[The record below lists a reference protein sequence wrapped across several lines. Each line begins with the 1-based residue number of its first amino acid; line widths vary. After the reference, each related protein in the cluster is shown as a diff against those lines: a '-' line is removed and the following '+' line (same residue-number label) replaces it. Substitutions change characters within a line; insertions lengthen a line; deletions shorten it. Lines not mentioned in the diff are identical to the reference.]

1 MITLTG
7 KNTTAKVF
15 TENVDDKT
23 IGQIIQ
29 MLNEDITKDT
39 TVRIMPDTHYGKG
52 CTIGTTIKLPNDRQS
67 WKIAPNIVGVDLSC
81 AMMSYRI
88 KETDI
93 DLKKLDEVVNKVVPA
108 GSNLHE
114 HSQNAKAV
122 NKMIKELSFDISRKE
137 SHLLGLGTLGGG
149 NHFIELAKDEDRN
162 YWLTVHSGSRSFGA
176 EIAKHHEKQ
185 AINYHIEKHLTSRKE
200 FIEDL
205 KRQNK
210 HKDIQKELAK
220 FDKENELE
228 KQRLKNHIPNIP
240 YLEGKL
246 LDDYLNDI
254 EVADRYAHLSRKIM
268 LDNIVKAMNWTI
280 DFEFDSV
287 HNNIDIENGI
297 IRKGATSAQKDE
309 LLIIPLNMRDGSL
322 ICCGLGNKDW
332 NYSAP
337 HGAGRILSRKAAKE
351 LIDIN
356 EYKAQMEGIYTSSVG
371 LTTLDEAPD
380 VYKPAD
386 EIKSLIGDTVEILH
400 HIKPIYNFKAH

>member
-1 MITLTG
+1 MQQILTLTG

-15 TENVDDKT
+15 TQNIDDKT

-29 MLNEDITKDT
+29 MLNEDITKNT

-52 CTIGTTIKLPNDRQS
+52 CTIGTTIKLPNDRQT

-88 KETDI
+88 KEKDI
-93 DLKKLDEVVNKVVPA
+93 DLEKLDEVVNRVVPA

-137 SHLLGLGTLGGG
+137 NHLLGLGTLGGG
-149 NHFIELAKDEDRN
+149 NYFIELAKDEDNN

-185 AINYHIEKHLTSRKE
+185 AINYHSKKDLTDKE
-200 FIEDL
+200 EIINQL
-205 KRQNK
+205 KKENR
-210 HKDIQKELAK
+210 HKEIQKVLT
-220 FDKENELE
+220 ELE
-228 KQRLKNHIPNIP
+228 QQRRRNVLHIPSSP

-246 LDDYLNDI
+246 LENYLNDI
-254 EVADRYAHLSRKIM
+254 EVADRYAHLSRKTM
-268 LDNIVKAMNWTI
+268 LDNIIKAMNWTV

-297 IRKGATSAQKDE
+297 IRKGATSAQKDK

-322 ICCGLGNKDW
+322 ICRGLGNSDW

-351 LIDIN
+351 LINLD
-356 EYKAQMEGIYTSSVG
+356 EYQKQMEGIYTSSVG
-371 LTTLDEAPD
+371 ITTLDKAPD
-380 VYKPAD
+380 VYKPAK

-400 HIKPIYNFKAH
+400 HIKPVYNFKSH

>member
-1 MITLTG
+1 MLTLTG

-15 TENVDDKT
+15 TENIDDKT

-67 WKIAPNIVGVDLSC
+67 WKVAPNIVGVDLSC

-93 DLKKLDEVVNKVVPA
+93 DLEKLDEIVNSVVPA
-108 GSNLHE
+108 GSKLHE
-114 HSQNAKAV
+114 HSQNAKTV

-149 NHFIELAKDEDRN
+149 NHFIELAKDEDGS

-185 AINYHIEKHLTSRKE
+185 AINYHSKKDLTDKDEIINQLKKE
-200 FIEDL
+200 N
-205 KRQNK
+205 R
-210 HKDIQKELAK
+210 HKEIQKALT
-220 FDKENELE
+220 ELE
-228 KQRLKNHIPNIP
+228 QQRRRNLVHLPNSP

-246 LDDYLNDI
+246 LENYLNDI
-254 EVADRYAHLSRKIM
+254 EVADRYANLSRKIM
-268 LDNIVKAMNWTI
+268 LDNIVKAMNWNV

-287 HNNIDIENGI
+287 HNSIDIENGI

-322 ICCGLGNKDW
+322 ICRGLGNSDW

-337 HGAGRILSRKAAKE
+337 HGAGRMLSRRAAKE
-351 LIDIN
+351 LIDLD
-356 EYKAQMEGIYTSSVG
+356 EYKDQMQLAGIYTSSVG

-380 VYKPAD
+380 AYKPAD
-386 EIKSLIGDTVEILH
+386 EIKSLIGDTVKILH
-400 HIKPIYNFKAH
+400 HIKPVYNFKAH

>member
-1 MITLTG
+1 MLTLTG

-15 TENVDDKT
+15 TENIDDKT

-29 MLNEDITKDT
+29 MLNEDITENT

-52 CTIGTTIKLPNDRQS
+52 CTIGTTIKLPQDKTT
-67 WKIAPNIVGVDLSC
+67 WKVAPNIVGVDLSC

-88 KETDI
+88 KENDI
-93 DLKKLDEVVNKVVPA
+93 NLEKLDEVVNSVVPA
-108 GSNLHE
+108 GSKLHE
-114 HSQNAKAV
+114 HSQNAKEV

-137 SHLLGLGTLGGG
+137 NHLLGLGTLGGG
-149 NHFIELAKDEDRN
+149 NHFLELAKDEDGN

-185 AINYHIEKHLTSRKE
+185 AINYYSKKDLTDKDEIINQLKKE
-200 FIEDL
+200 NRHQE
-205 KRQNK
+205 
-210 HKDIQKELAK
+210 IQKTLT
-220 FDKENELE
+220 ELE
-228 KQRLKNHIPNIP
+228 QQRRRNLLHLGSSP
-240 YLEGKL
+240 YLEGEL
-246 LDDYLNDI
+246 LENYLNDI
-254 EVADRYAHLSRKIM
+254 KVADRYAHLSRKTM
-268 LDNIVKAMNWTI
+268 LDNIIKAMNWTV

-322 ICCGLGNKDW
+322 ICRGLGNSDW

-337 HGAGRILSRKAAKE
+337 HGAGRMLSRKAAKE
-351 LIDIN
+351 LIDLD
-356 EYKAQMEGIYTSSVG
+356 EYKAQMKGIYTSSVG

-400 HIKPIYNFKAH
+400 HIKPVYNFKAH

>member
-7 KNTTAKVF
+7 KNSIAKVF
-15 TENVDDKT
+15 TENIDDKT

-52 CTIGTTIKLPNDRQS
+52 CTIGTTIKLPQDKTT

-93 DLKKLDEVVNKVVPA
+93 DLEKLDEVVNSVVPA
-108 GSNLHE
+108 GSKLHE
-114 HSQNAKAV
+114 RSQNAKAV

-149 NHFIELAKDEDRN
+149 NHFLELAKDEDGN

-185 AINYHIEKHLTSRKE
+185 AINYHSQKNLSDKTEI
-200 FIEDL
+200 INQL
-205 KRQNK
+205 KRENRHQE
-210 HKDIQKELAK
+210 IQTVLKER
-220 FDKENELE
+220 EQ
-228 KQRLKNHIPNIP
+228 QRRRNLLHLGSSP

-246 LDDYLNDI
+246 LEDYLNDI
-254 EVADRYAHLSRKIM
+254 KVADRYAHLSRKTM
-268 LDNIVKAMNWTI
+268 LDNIIKAMNWTV

-287 HNNIDIENGI
+287 HNNIDIKNGI

-322 ICCGLGNKDW
+322 ICRGLGNGDW
-332 NYSAP
+332 NFSAP
-337 HGAGRILSRKAAKE
+337 HGAGRMLSRKAAKE
-351 LIDIN
+351 LIDLD
-356 EYKAQMEGIYTSSVG
+356 EYKKQMKGIYTSSVG

-380 VYKPAD
+380 VYKPAE

>member
-1 MITLTG
+1 MLTLTG

-29 MLNEDITKDT
+29 MLNEDITKNT

-52 CTIGTTIKLPNDRQS
+52 CTIGTTIKLPQDRTT
-67 WKIAPNIVGVDLSC
+67 WKVAPNIVGVDLSC

-93 DLKKLDEVVNKVVPA
+93 DLEKLDEIVNSVVPA
-108 GSNLHE
+108 GSKLHE
-114 HSQNAKAV
+114 HSQNAKEI

-137 SHLLGLGTLGGG
+137 NHLLGLGTLGGG
-149 NHFIELAKDEDRN
+149 NHFIELAKDEDGN

-185 AINYHIEKHLTSRKE
+185 AINYHSKKDLTDKDEIINQLKKE
-200 FIEDL
+200 N
-205 KRQNK
+205 R
-210 HKDIQKELAK
+210 HKEIQKALTEH
-220 FDKENELE
+220 EQ
-228 KQRLKNHIPNIP
+228 QRHRNLLHLGSSP
-240 YLEGKL
+240 YLEGEL
-246 LDDYLNDI
+246 LKNYLNDI
-254 EVADRYAHLSRKIM
+254 EVADRYAHLSRKTM
-268 LDNIVKAMNWTI
+268 LDNIIKAMKWTV

-287 HNNIDIENGI
+287 HNNIDIKNGI

-322 ICCGLGNKDW
+322 ICRGLGNSDW
-332 NYSAP
+332 NFSAP
-337 HGAGRILSRKAAKE
+337 HGAGRMLSRKAAKE
-351 LIDIN
+351 LIDLD

-380 VYKPAD
+380 AYKPAE

-400 HIKPIYNFKAH
+400 HIKPVYNFKAH

>member
-1 MITLTG
+1 MLTLTG

-15 TENVDDKT
+15 TENIDDKT

-29 MLNEDITKDT
+29 MLNEDITENT

-52 CTIGTTIKLPNDRQS
+52 CTIGTTIKLPQDKTT
-67 WKIAPNIVGVDLSC
+67 WKVAPNIVGVDLSC

-88 KETDI
+88 KENDI
-93 DLKKLDEVVNKVVPA
+93 NLEKLDEVVNSVVPA
-108 GSNLHE
+108 GSKLHE
-114 HSQNAKAV
+114 HSQNAKEV

-137 SHLLGLGTLGGG
+137 NHLLGLGTLGGG
-149 NHFIELAKDEDRN
+149 NHFLELAKDEDGN

-185 AINYHIEKHLTSRKE
+185 AINYYSKKDLTDKDEIINQLKKE
-200 FIEDL
+200 NRHQE
-205 KRQNK
+205 
-210 HKDIQKELAK
+210 IQKTLT
-220 FDKENELE
+220 ELE
-228 KQRLKNHIPNIP
+228 QQRRRNLLHLGSSP
-240 YLEGKL
+240 YLEGEL
-246 LDDYLNDI
+246 LENYLNDI
-254 EVADRYAHLSRKIM
+254 KVADRYAHLSRKTM
-268 LDNIVKAMNWTI
+268 LDNIIKAMNWTV

-322 ICCGLGNKDW
+322 ICRGLGNSDW

-337 HGAGRILSRKAAKE
+337 HGAGRMLSRKAAKE
-351 LIDIN
+351 LIDLD
-356 EYKAQMEGIYTSSVG
+356 EYKAQMKGIYTSSVG

-380 VYKPAD
+380 VYKPAE

-400 HIKPIYNFKAH
+400 HIKPVYNFKAH